1 MILKISLITSFF
13 TFCILLHENNTEE
26 WGFDGLEK
34 PSQGATIIVSW
45 ENSLKK
51 EGASSKIERD
61 TEMKYKRLQEF
72 WHKLQKLDWH

>member
-1 MILKISLITSFF
+1 MLPRYDFKDISHYQFFF
-13 TFCILLHENNTEE
+13 TFCILLHENNTKE

-51 EGASSKIERD
+51 ESASSKIERD

-72 WHKLQKLDWH
+72 